1 MAASMSLIRRLWCSS
16 SNIVRCTSQIYCKD
30 GFPYILKY
38 LGNRPT
44 VCSRSFSSS
53 AVHFAKAK
61 KESSAQVGKP
71 HCNVGTIGHVDHGKT
86 TLTAAITKVQE
97 EEGKSNFVKYDEIDR
112 APEEKARGITINAAH
127 VEYETENRHYAH
139 TDCPGHVDYVKNM
152 ITGTSQMDGAIL
164 LVAATDGQMPQ
175 TREHLLL
182 AKQIGVEH
190 VVVYINKADQVD
202 SELLELV
209 EVEIR
214 ELLSEYGYDGAATP
228 VVHGSALCAL
238 QDTHPEIGRDSIK
251 SLMAAIDS
259 HIPTP
264 TRDTSGPFCM
274 PVESSFTVP
283 GRGTVAI
290 GTLMQGVIKKG
301 EECHVLGFG
310 NSLKTSISDLQVFR
324 KSVSNAK
331 AGDNVGI
338 LLRNIKPEFVQRG
351 MFICQPDSLQQNDSF
366 EVQLYVLLKSEGGRS
381 KPLTNNYIQ
390 MMYSNTWN
398 ISCCVK
404 IPDDKTMIMPGDA
417 SSASIVLRK
426 PMVIREGQRFT
437 IRENHITTVTG
448 VVTKALPNTE
458 EKIVGFNY
466 ERPRSIKIEGNA
478 YLVMKNRGKR

>member
-1 MAASMSLIRRLWCSS
+1 M
-16 SNIVRCTSQIYCKD
+16 
-30 GFPYILKY
+30 
-38 LGNRPT
+38 
-44 VCSRSFSSS
+44 
-53 AVHFAKAK
+53 
-61 KESSAQVGKP
+61 
-71 HCNVGTIGHVDHGKT
+71 
-86 TLTAAITKVQE
+86 
-97 EEGKSNFVKYDEIDR
+97 
-112 APEEKARGITINAAH
+112 
-127 VEYETENRHYAH
+127 
-139 TDCPGHVDYVKNM
+139 
-152 ITGTSQMDGAIL
+152 
-164 LVAATDGQMPQ
+164 
-175 TREHLLL
+175 
-182 AKQIGVEH
+182 
-190 VVVYINKADQVD
+190 
-202 SELLELV
+202 
-209 EVEIR
+209 
-214 ELLSEYGYDGAATP
+214 
-228 VVHGSALCAL
+228 
-238 QDTHPEIGRDSIK
+238 
-251 SLMAAIDS
+251 
-259 HIPTP
+259 
-264 TRDTSGPFCM
+264 
-274 PVESSFTVP
+274 
-283 GRGTVAI
+283 
-290 GTLMQGVIKKG
+290 
-301 EECHVLGFG
+301 
-310 NSLKTSISDLQVFR
+310 
-324 KSVSNAK
+324 SNAK